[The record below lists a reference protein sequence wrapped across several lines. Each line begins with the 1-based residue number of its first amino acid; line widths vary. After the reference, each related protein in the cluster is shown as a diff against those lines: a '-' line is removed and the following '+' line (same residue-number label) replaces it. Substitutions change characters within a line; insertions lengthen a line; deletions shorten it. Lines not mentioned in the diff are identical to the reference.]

1 MCNTLYIYI
10 YGYIWKSGG
19 HFKVQWSC
27 QCSMDWAKSLMVCFR
42 YKRRSPM
49 ETKKKIVSSRHD
61 CIIVYV
67 VQEFKINKMAAE
79 GYLTY
84 WPIHFWQ
91 SERKSET
98 NSLGQELFLST
109 WSDVKINWKLK
120 SEHSSL
126 LNEKVF
132 TVDDCKNEKVPIV
145 SEYL

>member
-1 MCNTLYIYI
+1 MKN
-10 YGYIWKSGG
+10 
-19 HFKVQWSC
+19 
-27 QCSMDWAKSLMVCFR
+27 
-42 YKRRSPM
+42 
-49 ETKKKIVSSRHD
+49 KK
-61 CIIVYV
+61 
-67 VQEFKINKMAAE
+67 
-79 GYLTY
+79 
-84 WPIHFWQ
+84 
-91 SERKSET
+91 ET